1 MTAERRPK
9 APTGLDRRGRQFWTK
24 TVKTFTLSDAELE
37 LLVEVCRALDQCE
50 ALQSAITVDGITVT
64 GSKGQSRVH
73 PAVAELRQVRLAV
86 GRLIAQLALPDD
98 EGDSV
103 PSPTT
108 LRARN
113 AAGARWGHRADIAT
127 ERRRKRGSA

>member
-1 MTAERRPK
+1 MAAERRPR
-9 APTGLDRRGRQFWTK
+9 APAGLARRGRQFWTK
-24 TVKTFTLSDAELE
+24 TVAVYSLSDAELE

-50 ALQSAITVDGITVT
+50 DLQAAIATEGITVA

-86 GRLIAQLALPDD
+86 GRLIAQLALPDE
-98 EGDSV
+98 EGESV

-113 AAGARWGHRADIAT
+113 AAGARWGHRAEIVA
-127 ERRRKRGSA
+127 ERRRRGSSA